1 MAVCYISIGSNIGN
15 RIENCEKVIREIE
28 NFAVLKS
35 VSSIYETEPV
45 GKIDQPYFIN
55 CVAEFV
61 TYLTPNGLLVNLQEI
76 ENKFGRKR
84 DEIGGPRII
93 DLDIIFY
100 EDRVIKND
108 NLTIPHPSAHLRRF
122 VLEPLNEIARE
133 LIHPVLK
140 SSVSELLSDLSDEKS
155 VKKIGKF
162 STSISQ

>member
-45 GKIDQPYFIN
+45 GNIDQPYFIN

>member
-1 MAVCYISIGSNIGN
+1 MPVCYIGIGSNIGN
-15 RIENCEKVIREIE
+15 RVENCDKVIKEIE

-45 GKIDQPYFIN
+45 GKLDQPYFIN

-61 TYLTPNGLLVNLQEI
+61 TYLTPNGLLVNLQKI
-76 ENKFGRKR
+76 ENKFGRTR

-100 EDRVIKND
+100 GDRVINDD

-122 VLEPLNEIARE
+122 VLEPLNEIAPA